1 MQYVL
6 EIVAEKTEKTWE
18 SVDTIE
24 SETPIPIPSVGD
36 EITTPN
42 GWVAKVVSRHFWFT
56 YLNRVPL
63 AKIEVRCRRVHATPA
78 DSPEEQARRKKEQK

>member
-1 MQYVL
+1 MLYVL

-24 SETPIPIPSVGD
+24 SETPIPIPAVGD

-42 GWVAKVVSRHFWFT
+42 GWAAKVISRHFWFT
-56 YLNRVPL
+56 FLNRVPL
-63 AKIEVRCRRVHATPA
+63 AKIEVRCRRAHPPPPDAGA
-78 DSPEEQARRKKEQK
+78 EQPRRK

>member
-18 SVDTIE
+18 AVDTIE
-24 SETPIPIPSVGD
+24 SETPIPIPQVGD
-36 EITTPN
+36 EIMTPQ
-42 GWVAKVVSRHFWFT
+42 GWAARVMSRHFWFT

-63 AKIEVRCRRVHATPA
+63 AKIEVRCRRVLPA
-78 DSPEEQARRKKEQK
+78 PPDPGAQPPRRK

>member
-6 EIVAEKTEKTWE
+6 EIVAEKTERTWE

-24 SETPIPIPSVGD
+24 SDTPIPIPAVGD
-36 EITTPN
+36 EIATPN
-42 GWVAKVVSRHFWFT
+42 GWAAKVVSRHYWFT

-63 AKIEVRCRRVHATPA
+63 SKVEVRCRRVHATPA
-78 DSPEEQARRKKEQK
+78 EASGSQSRRT